1 MSRRKY
7 KNECITRLPNEFRLG
22 RLFLLNAEIE
32 KIAEGTARCGSCSRN
47 STPNKTERMRWVEA
61 VRLFTGH

>member
-1 MSRRKY
+1 MQLILV
-7 KNECITRLPNEFRLG
+7 NV
-22 RLFLLNAEIE
+22 EIV
-32 KIAEGTARCGSCSRN
+32 KIGEGTIRCGSCSRN